1 MESAVIH
8 STPLIIQR
16 DHYGPPCF
24 DWECVLEW
32 LPVPDGLA
40 SPSLERKHHH
50 EWKKMRPRSD
60 RFLPAV
66 LFLLFSPSS
75 LHPNGKF
82 TPSSIIPFPPF
93 PSSSFPICLPLFPFL
108 LRAFH
113 CAICTSARSF
123 WVTAVHSPV
132 PYCGAVH
139 HLHAFSILQ
148 QNEFLIG
155 PERGG
160 RSGNRRW
167 LF

>member
-1 MESAVIH
+1 MELAVIH
-8 STPLIIQR
+8 SAPLIVQR
-16 DHYGPPCF
+16 DQYDPPSF
-24 DWECVLEW
+24 DWVCFRMTSCSWW
-32 LPVPDGLA
+32 LSLTFPWKKA
-40 SPSLERKHHH
+40 SP
-50 EWKKMRPRSD
+50 WMKKMKPRSD
-60 RFLPAV
+60 RCLPAV

-82 TPSSIIPFPPF
+82 TPSSIIPFSLSLPF
-93 PSSSFPICLPLFPFL
+93 HFLFVSFSFLFSCVPF
-108 LRAFH
+108 H
-113 CAICTSARSF
+113 YAICTSVRSF